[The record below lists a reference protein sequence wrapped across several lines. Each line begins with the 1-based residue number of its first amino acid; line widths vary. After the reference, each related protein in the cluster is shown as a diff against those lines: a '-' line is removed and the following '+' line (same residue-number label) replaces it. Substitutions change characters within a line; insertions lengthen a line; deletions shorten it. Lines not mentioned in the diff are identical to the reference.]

1 MSQQN
6 HDASS
11 RRTCMKEVLAR
22 LNSDLKKIDEI
33 ILAFSRGKS
42 PLIQEI
48 SHHLIFSGGKR
59 IRPVLLIMAA
69 KLFGTKSQDN
79 HHNLGIVPKILC
91 LFRATCSVLRASWI
105 KITEARCTKHEARN
119 IPDTKFCLI
128 TTLSPFRGKSR
139 MRVDFMADEISSL
152 RIPVTYVP
160 ARNTIFLSYALAYGE
175 VIGAFDIFI
184 GVNAVDYS
192 GYPDCRP
199 EFIQTFEKL
208 ANLATAAGIEKK
220 GQFKIHTPLIEM
232 SKKEIIESG
241 IKLGIDYSQT
251 HSCYDP
257 VIKNGEIIACKEC
270 DSCRLR
276 LDGFNAANTSDPI
289 KYA

>member
-1 MSQQN
+1 
-6 HDASS
+6 
-11 RRTCMKEVLAR
+11 
-22 LNSDLKKIDEI
+22 
-33 ILAFSRGKS
+33 
-42 PLIQEI
+42 
-48 SHHLIFSGGKR
+48 
-59 IRPVLLIMAA
+59 
-69 KLFGTKSQDN
+69 
-79 HHNLGIVPKILC
+79 
-91 LFRATCSVLRASWI
+91 
-105 KITEARCTKHEARN
+105 
-119 IPDTKFCLI
+119 
-128 TTLSPFRGKSR
+128 